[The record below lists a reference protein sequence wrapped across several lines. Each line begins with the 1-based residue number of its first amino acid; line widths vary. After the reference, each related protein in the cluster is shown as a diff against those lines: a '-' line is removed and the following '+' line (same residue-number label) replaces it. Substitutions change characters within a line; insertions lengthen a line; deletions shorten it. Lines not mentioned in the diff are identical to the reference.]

1 MNTVHEFVKRRR
13 GADMGE
19 ILIENA
25 AESLDSDSLRSKMNT
40 EGCGSI
46 VSFLGITRGS
56 DEGIEVHH
64 LEFDAWSEKL
74 PEVLHELATKAI
86 DRFGVSSIAMS
97 HRTGVVL
104 PGENIVCIHVASA
117 HRKEGFEA
125 CTWLIDELKAQAPVW
140 KKEVRADGTHWKE
153 GLG

>member
-1 MNTVHEFVKRRR
+1 
-13 GADMGE
+13 MGE
-19 ILIENA
+19 VLIEDA
-25 AESLDSDSLRSKMNT
+25 PESLDSDSLRSKMNS

-56 DEGIEVHH
+56 DDGIVVHH

-74 PEVLHELATKAI
+74 PEVLHVLATKAI
-86 DRFGVSSIAMS
+86 DQFGVNSIAMS

-104 PGENIVCIHVASA
+104 PGEDIVCIHVASA

-125 CTWLIDELKAQAPVW
+125 CAWLIDELKAQAPVW

>member
-1 MNTVHEFVKRRR
+1 MSLSNSDG

-19 ILIENA
+19 ILIEDA
-25 AESLDSDSLRSKMNT
+25 PERLDSDGLRSKMNA

-46 VSFLGITRGS
+46 VSFLGLTRGI
-56 DEGIEVHH
+56 DDGVEVHR

-74 PEVLHELATKAI
+74 PTVLHELATQAI
-86 DRFGVSSIAMS
+86 QQFGVQSVAMS

-104 PGENIVCIHVASA
+104 PGEEIVCIHVASA

-125 CTWLIDELKAQAPVW
+125 CSWLIDELKAQAPVW
-140 KKEVRADGTHWKE
+140 KKEVRADGAHWKE

>member
-1 MNTVHEFVKRRR
+1 
-13 GADMGE
+13 MGE
-19 ILIENA
+19 ILIEDA
-25 AESLDSDSLRSKMNT
+25 PESLNSDGLRSKMNT

-46 VSFLGITRGS
+46 VSFLGLTRGI
-56 DEGIEVHH
+56 DDGVEVHR

-74 PEVLHELATKAI
+74 PTVLHELATQAI
-86 DRFGVSSIAMS
+86 QQFGVQSVAMS

-104 PGENIVCIHVASA
+104 PGEEIVCIHVASA

-125 CTWLIDELKAQAPVW
+125 CSWLIDELKAQAPVW
-140 KKEVRADGTHWKE
+140 KKEVRADGAHWKE

>member
-1 MNTVHEFVKRRR
+1 
-13 GADMGE
+13 MGQ
-19 ILIENA
+19 ILIEDA
-25 AESLDSDSLRSKMNT
+25 PECLDSDTLRSKLNV

-46 VSFLGITRGS
+46 VSFLGLTRGS
-56 DEGIEVHH
+56 DNGVAVHR
-64 LEFDAWSEKL
+64 LEFDAWAERL
-74 PEVLHELATKAI
+74 PSVLHDLAAQAI
-86 DRFGVSSIAMS
+86 ERCGVGGIAMS

-104 PGENIVCIHVASA
+104 PGEDIVCIHVASP

-125 CTWLIDELKAQAPVW
+125 CSWLIDELKAQAPLW

>member
-13 GADMGE
+13 GADMGD
-19 ILIENA
+19 ILIEDA
-25 AESLDSDSLRSKMNT
+25 PESLDSDSLRSKMNT

-46 VSFLGITRGS
+46 VSFLGLTRGS
-56 DEGIEVHH
+56 EDGVEVHH
-64 LEFDAWSEKL
+64 LEFDVWSEKL
-74 PEVLHELATKAI
+74 PEVLHELASEAI
-86 DRFGVSSIAMS
+86 DQFGVNSIAMS

-104 PGENIVCIHVASA
+104 PGEDIVCIHVASA

-125 CTWLIDELKAQAPVW
+125 CAWLIDELKAQAPVW

>member
-1 MNTVHEFVKRRR
+1 MSLSNSD
-13 GADMGE
+13 GGSDMGE
-19 ILIENA
+19 ILIEDA
-25 AESLDSDSLRSKMNT
+25 PERLDSDGLRSKMNA

-46 VSFLGITRGS
+46 VSFLGLTRGI
-56 DEGIEVHH
+56 DDGVEVHR

-74 PEVLHELATKAI
+74 PTVLHELATQAI
-86 DRFGVSSIAMS
+86 QQFGVQSVAMS

-104 PGENIVCIHVASA
+104 PGEEIVCIHVASA

-125 CTWLIDELKAQAPVW
+125 CSWLIDELKAQAPVW
-140 KKEVRADGTHWKE
+140 KKEVRADGAHWKE

>member
-1 MNTVHEFVKRRR
+1 
-13 GADMGE
+13 MGQ

-25 AESLDSDSLRSKMNT
+25 PDHLESDTLRSKMDT
-40 EGCGSI
+40 DGCGSI
-46 VSFLGITRGS
+46 VSFLGLTRGI
-56 DEGIEVHH
+56 DDGVEVHR

-74 PEVLHELATKAI
+74 PEVLHGLASQAI
-86 DRFGVSSIAMS
+86 EQFGAHSIAMS

-117 HRKEGFEA
+117 HRKEGFDA
-125 CTWLIDELKAQAPVW
+125 CSWLIDELKTQAPLW
-140 KKEVRADGTHWKE
+140 KKEVRADGAYWKE

>member
-1 MNTVHEFVKRRR
+1 MSLSNSDG

-19 ILIENA
+19 ILIEDA
-25 AESLDSDSLRSKMNT
+25 PERLDSDGLRSKMNT

-46 VSFLGITRGS
+46 VSFLGLTRGI
-56 DEGIEVHH
+56 DDGVEVHR

-74 PEVLHELATKAI
+74 PTVLHELATQAI
-86 DRFGVSSIAMS
+86 QQFGVQSVAMS

-104 PGENIVCIHVASA
+104 PGEEIVCIHVASA

-125 CTWLIDELKAQAPVW
+125 CSWLIDELKAQAPVW
-140 KKEVRADGTHWKE
+140 KKEVRADGAHWKE